1 MQIASII
8 SKAEAA
14 PVVIIGHAQEA
25 EKVISSM
32 PFEASASMCQPW
44 YLVAIQ
50 WDVITNARRTMQR
63 NNVKK
68 DPDFS
73 WMDVK
78 NRVRLFAV
86 EDRFH
91 SEADST
97 YDKAVDMMERIK
109 GKRYVTDFVLLYQ
122 REIVLR

>member
-1 MQIASII
+1 MAR
-8 SKAEAA
+8 
-14 PVVIIGHAQEA
+14 HAQEA

-32 PFEASASMCQPW
+32 PFEASASMYQPW
-44 YLVAIQ
+44 YL
-50 WDVITNARRTMQR
+50 RK
-63 NNVKK
+63 NVKK

-97 YDKAVDMMERIK
+97 YDKVVDMMERIK